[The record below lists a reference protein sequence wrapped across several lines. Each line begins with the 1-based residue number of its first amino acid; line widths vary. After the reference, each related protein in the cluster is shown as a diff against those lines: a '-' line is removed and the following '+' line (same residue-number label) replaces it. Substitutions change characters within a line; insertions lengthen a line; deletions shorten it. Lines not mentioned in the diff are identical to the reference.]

1 MHGNTDT
8 LDHRRQSPLSALAA
22 RLPGAAEPADT
33 GEESCAAFG
42 FLRGLHDRGLM
53 VEFRFRDGNTHS
65 FPYSWL
71 GPVQFNPSVGLL
83 LKFAGD
89 VVTLVLIR
97 GSNLDTVVRDR
108 GVNLTDRGLL
118 RHRITWVREMDE
130 DELRRADKGEAT
142 IDRIEVGQFEVSDEQ
157 RKWLETHA
165 RAFIRERG
173 ATG

>member
-22 RLPGAAEPADT
+22 RLPGAGGTDDT
-33 GEESCAAFG
+33 VEESCAAFG

-53 VEFRFRDGNTHS
+53 VELRFRTGNTHS

-83 LKFAGD
+83 LRFTGD

-97 GSNLDTVVRDR
+97 GSNLDAVVKDR
-108 GVNLTDRGLL
+108 GVNMTDRGLQ
-118 RHRITWVREMDE
+118 RHRVTWVREMDE
-130 DELRRADKGEAT
+130 DELRRAGTGEAT
-142 IDRIEVGQFEVSDEQ
+142 VDRIELAEFESVEEQ
-157 RKWLETHA
+157 RKWLGKHA
-165 RAFIRERG
+165 AVFLPSQE
-173 ATG
+173 